1 MQPFLFYSNSVNT
14 ISEKTSQ
21 PLSQQPALSP
31 NAAPSP
37 AVLSETLG
45 GDASLALAKDLL
57 PAAPSV
63 LPPSVSVATSL
74 SMLGG
79 GVSVLGGGASTI
91 GGGASML
98 GGGVS
103 VLGGGAGVL
112 GGGGG
117 LTTGGGGGGG
127 AGGGSGVLGGGSG
140 MYLNPPVLPASLL
153 YTSLCSALPHT
164 PTSQA
169 PPLSTPPREDLL
181 RPSSS
186 ATGLPQALP
195 SLGGLSSL
203 PGHPPRP
210 PDPVWRPY

>member
-1 MQPFLFYSNSVNT
+1 M
-14 ISEKTSQ
+14 
-21 PLSQQPALSP
+21 PLWTRPHRPPRPHAARVALSH
-31 NAAPSP
+31 
-37 AVLSETLG
+37 SERGDRDG
-45 GDASLALAKDLL
+45 GSHGEPPQLALRDPGRRREPGAGEGP
-57 PAAPSV
+57 PARGASV

-79 GVSVLGGGASTI
+79 GVSVLGGRRIDDRGRRQHA
-91 GGGASML
+91 

-103 VLGGGAGVL
+103 VLGEE
-112 GGGGG
+112 
-117 LTTGGGGGGG
+117 
-127 AGGGSGVLGGGSG
+127 
-140 MYLNPPVLPASLL
+140 P
-153 YTSLCSALPHT
+153 
-164 PTSQA
+164 A

-210 PDPVWRPY
+210 PTPCGAPTDPGSATGAEVVRGRAHDPAAGGL